1 MSSIRWTGLFLE
13 WNGDQRRFWTRKREC
28 KEYTRVPQWRSLKRS
43 EKNNKIYTDT
53 YSPKNFVIERRRAY
67 WKANIVADRPNQL
80 IIISKKG
87 ARTQPQ
93 DCKRP
98 MRAPVFVFCFGLET
112 LSLERIMV
120 NGIIPP
126 DPIPEMIRKKP
137 NISGMDNEQQGKE
150 QVLAIKKVNKRKIPA

>member
-1 MSSIRWTGLFLE
+1 MEIT
-13 WNGDQRRFWTRKREC
+13 
-28 KEYTRVPQWRSLKRS
+28 KEVWK
-43 EKNNKIYTDT
+43 KNKIYTDT